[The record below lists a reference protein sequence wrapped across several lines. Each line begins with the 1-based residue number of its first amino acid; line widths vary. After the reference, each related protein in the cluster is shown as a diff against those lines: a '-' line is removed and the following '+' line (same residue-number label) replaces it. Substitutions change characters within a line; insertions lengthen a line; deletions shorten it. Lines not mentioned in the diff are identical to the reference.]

1 MIRSKREDTCKFGS
15 SSTTEAPGKG
25 ANAMLQLLAKIRG
38 IGLETANLLVYEILS
53 RNLRDRRAVARYAG
67 PTGTPDESG
76 PWCMKR

>member
-1 MIRSKREDTCKFGS
+1 
-15 SSTTEAPGKG
+15 
-25 ANAMLQLLAKIRG
+25 MLQLLAKIRG